1 MELLKIY
8 LFSMFNRIGLFRG
21 SKFIFY
27 NNENIEFG
35 DFIILKNILNKVTVK
50 LCHCYLQIRF

>member
-1 MELLKIY
+1 
-8 LFSMFNRIGLFRG
+8 MFNRIGLFRG